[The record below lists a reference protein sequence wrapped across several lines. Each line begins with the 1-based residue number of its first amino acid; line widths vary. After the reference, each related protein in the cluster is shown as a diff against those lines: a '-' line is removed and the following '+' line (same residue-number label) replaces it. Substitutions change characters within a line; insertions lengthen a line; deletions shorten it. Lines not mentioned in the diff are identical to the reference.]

1 MNKLIATI
9 LILIFSLQGCKDTKD
24 HEINSIEREKKVI
37 LKKEG
42 QEEFFFWELKD
53 EKRLWEFEL
62 GEVEALK
69 QYQDSLK
76 LTLGNQKYESAIK
89 KESAQDLDK
98 SLIREEENGD
108 RINAL
113 LIHTGTIGK
122 TRKINY
128 LESQILNYQ
137 IKRFP
142 MFSRPTEFHGF
153 ITKNEKEGKIRVYF
167 GSSDTEWPPK
177 PTVIIEELEKE
188 INKGWE
194 LIGHLHNHY
203 CKKDNDYIGIL
214 APSLADAQ
222 YYKSLK
228 QRFKVERALITNG
241 FHTVEIESKYFE
253 KFESH

>member
-1 MNKLIATI
+1 MNKLITI
-9 LILIFSLQGCKDTKD
+9 IIILFIQGCKDTKD
-24 HEINSIEREKKVI
+24 HEINSIERVKKVI
-37 LKKEG
+37 LKEEG

-53 EKRLWEFEL
+53 EKSLWEFEL

-76 LTLGNQKYESAIK
+76 LALGNQKYESAIK
-89 KESAQDLDK
+89 KESAQDLEK
-98 SLIREEENGD
+98 SLIGEEENGD
-108 RINAL
+108 KINAL
-113 LIHTGTIGK
+113 LIHSGSIGK
-122 TRKINY
+122 IRKINY

-142 MFSRPTEFHGF
+142 MFSHPTEFHGF

-167 GSSDTEWPPK
+167 GSSNTEWPPK
-177 PTVIIEELEKE
+177 PTVIKEELEKE
-188 INKGWE
+188 ITKGWE

-203 CKKDNDYIGIL
+203 CKKDKNYVGIL

-222 YYKSLK
+222 YYKMLK
-228 QRFKVERALITNG
+228 ERFRLAEALITNG
-241 FHTVEIESKYFE
+241 FHTVEIENKDFT